1 MLQCYN
7 VISLQGHIFVHDSS
21 VLFSFFNLVL
31 HFFLAFIEFV
41 IIYFECL
48 GVSSCLHFQRQLIPV
63 IYHPLCEKVSSD
75 LKPGVVFEQ
84 VEAGRD
90 DIFENYFFES
100 WYLAFCD
107 IFENFWHKG

>member
-1 MLQCYN
+1 M
-7 VISLQGHIFVHDSS
+7 HDSS

-41 IIYFECL
+41 ILYFECL

-84 VEAGRD
+84 VEADVSSG
-90 DIFENYFFES
+90 
-100 WYLAFCD
+100 
-107 IFENFWHKG
+107 